1 VEIPRSPEY
10 CSIKLTTA
18 RVTDACGLGTAGII
32 AAKAPNSL
40 SPTDSLIYLSVAANT
55 NQFIISYLSGLCRR
69 ASLVVMKHLGM
80 AYVSLFLILF
90 RILMTRHLQLPAGQ
104 IQCFLIYI
112 LFPCEFHYFEYG
124 ACKLS
129 KFLILYKI
137 LMTQHLRLPTGQIQ
151 CLPTYSLSP
160 CELHYI
166 SNTRSDLTVVWQPL
180 QVQLIFRSDA
190 MASATEIQ
198 TYNSCNTC
206 RFWRCTMH
214 FVCTDHLMC
223 LAGEQR
229 GRVLFVSRPRD

>member
-1 VEIPRSPEY
+1 MRLDKRHQVAEKSYIPDWENPLEPPPF
-10 CSIKLTTA
+10 IFLFLTSQFPGPRYTCKHCN
-18 RVTDACGLGTAGII
+18 VLGRHIHPHHNVGTWTG
-32 AAKAPNSL
+32 
-40 SPTDSLIYLSVAANT
+40 
-55 NQFIISYLSGLCRR
+55 
-69 ASLVVMKHLGM
+69 GM

-166 SNTRSDLTVVWQPL
+166 SNTQSDLTVVWQPL